1 LRESLVF
8 LDVPAMQQLEAYI
21 GGAGSLL
28 DASRTLIALR
38 PLCPARG
45 LSYSRISI
53 LLRHFSTA
61 GFTLY
66 SFTVRESDF
75 MASNMQEK
83 LEKVVSSGTGTKGKN
98 LPGQKQPKCVTG
110 PAKSG
115 ATCSKKNKK
124 EIVTSVGS

>member
-1 LRESLVF
+1 
-8 LDVPAMQQLEAYI
+8 
-21 GGAGSLL
+21 
-28 DASRTLIALR
+28 
-38 PLCPARG
+38 
-45 LSYSRISI
+45 
-53 LLRHFSTA
+53 
-61 GFTLY
+61 
-66 SFTVRESDF
+66 
-75 MASNMQEK
+75 MQEK